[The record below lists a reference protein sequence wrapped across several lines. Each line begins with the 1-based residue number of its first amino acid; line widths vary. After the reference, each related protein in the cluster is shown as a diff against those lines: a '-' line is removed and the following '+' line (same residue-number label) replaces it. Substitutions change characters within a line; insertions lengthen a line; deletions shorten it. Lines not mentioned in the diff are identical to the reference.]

1 MKANKKIFLHLF
13 LLTITTFTLDLT
25 PGNERQL
32 SVKEVVELYRT
43 SLDQIKTVEADC
55 VVSSPDEDTA
65 SGFDLDSD
73 SNAIIYDYHWYYDQ
87 DTEKEYQKG
96 KGAILENGKLL
107 RYREESRGYNGD
119 DLYSYCIT
127 SNSGLRQKGKWD
139 EYGNSYFTFSNPCFY
154 LGMTVVHLV
163 IAR

>member
-43 SLDQIKTVEADC
+43 SLDQIKTIEADC

-107 RYREESRGYNGD
+107 RY
-119 DLYSYCIT
+119 
-127 SNSGLRQKGKWD
+127 
-139 EYGNSYFTFSNPCFY
+139 
-154 LGMTVVHLV
+154 
-163 IAR
+163 